1 MSKVSLNIEN
11 LLGQNVASKTVLV
24 PVARNKKLLAV
35 AVSQLLEQSG
45 YNNVDASNISVM
57 QEESFLDLTNQDA
70 DPILNRVTD
79 SITVLIICELIK
91 KNSAGKTNIEA
102 IQSTPA
108 WRALSIRKER
118 HYLKRRDLDACRK
131 EPTRGTRLAWVAT

>member
-91 KNSAGKTNIEA
+91 KNSAGQTNIEA

-108 WRALSIRKER
+108 
-118 HYLKRRDLDACRK
+118 
-131 EPTRGTRLAWVAT
+131 